1 MTQDKDIREMTAD
14 TIGRDILQ
22 ALVQEIK
29 LLPDL
34 WIKMTQK
41 KQDDIIN
48 RLRARVEYNVRMAV
62 HLIASE
68 NRTTIIGDLEQVT
81 SKDGIKAQFK
91 ISSNSS
97 GRHHLFD
104 SVGKAC
110 LIVIADAEETVG
122 GMEDIKGESDQR
134 SMDLGKEY
142 TDQDGDGMDRSGDDI
157 VDAEIISIEHQPLQV
172 ELQQAWDD
180 GYTAA
185 EEGKPESDCPVMAG
199 PLRIEW
205 VKGWKTWHEERGT
218 QSEDADT
225 TTEGA

>member
-91 ISSNSS
+91 ISSNSN

-142 TDQDGDGMDRSGDDI
+142 TDQGGDGMNNDSDI
-157 VDAEIISIEHQPLQV
+157 VDAEIIPIEHQPLQV
-172 ELQQAWDD
+172 ELDEAYAS
-180 GYTAA
+180 GYAAA
-185 EEGKPESDCPVMAG
+185 EEGKPESDCPIMAG
-199 PLRIEW
+199 PLCIEW
-205 VKGWKTWHEERGT
+205 VKGWKAWQEEHGT